1 MQTKIVIRDFERT
14 ENLESYL
21 QTKIEESI
29 APFLKNYDN
38 STIFVKVQEDRH
50 RTEARKPHFQCEVR
64 LKIPG
69 LRGQLRVHKD
79 GDHFYDCVQK
89 VTDTLREVMGRKH
102 RQMASLQSRRKK
114 TITSVPYDYSHYVA

>member
-14 ENLESYL
+14 ENLEIYL

-38 STIFVKVQEDRH
+38 SKIYVKVQEDRH
-50 RTEARKPHFQCEVR
+50 RSELRKPHFQCEVR
-64 LKIPG
+64 LTLPKSKG
-69 LRGQLRVHKD
+69 TLTVRKE

-102 RQMASLQSRRKK
+102 RQMASLQARRKQ
-114 TITSVPYDYSHYVA
+114 TITSVEYDYSHYVA